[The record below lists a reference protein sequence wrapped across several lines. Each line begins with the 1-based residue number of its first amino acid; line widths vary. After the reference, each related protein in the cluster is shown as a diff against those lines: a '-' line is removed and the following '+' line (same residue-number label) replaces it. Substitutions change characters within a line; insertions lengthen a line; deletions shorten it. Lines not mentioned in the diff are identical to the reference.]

1 MVTRHIVSPGGGAGI
16 KLARGEHIRLID
28 IEGGQT
34 GDLMALSADG
44 RERLSNGRS
53 FDYNGKILLS
63 TGDVLWSDLS
73 NPMLTIVADDVGRHD
88 FLYASCSVEMYRM
101 QYGVTGYHANCADN
115 LRAALRE
122 FGIEPDRVPTTAFNF
137 FMNVD
142 LLPDGRLKIQPPK
155 CRKGDSMV
163 LRAEMDLAV
172 AVTACPA
179 GTCND
184 GPPRSLAFEV
194 GAGIA
199 SGA

>member
-1 MVTRHIVSPGGGAGI
+1 MVTRHIVAPGSGVGV
-16 KLARGEHIRLID
+16 KLARGAHIRLID

-34 GDLMALSADG
+34 GDLMAFSLDG

-53 FDYNGKILLS
+53 FDYNGKLLLS
-63 TGDVLWSDLS
+63 TSDVLWSDLS

-88 FLYASCSVEMYRM
+88 FLYASCSLEMYRM
-101 QYGVTGYHANCADN
+101 QYGVTGYNANCTDN

-122 FGIEPDRVPTTAFNF
+122 LGIEPDSLPTAFNF

-142 LLPDGRLKIQPPK
+142 LLPDGRLKILPPK

-172 AVTACPA
+172 AVSACPA

-194 GAGIA
+194 G
-199 SGA
+199 

>member
-1 MVTRHIVSPGGGAGI
+1 MATQHIVSPGGGAGF
-16 KLARGEHIRLID
+16 KLARGAHIRLID

-34 GDLMALSADG
+34 GDLMAFSLDG

-53 FDYNGKILLS
+53 FDYNGKLLLS

-88 FLYASCSVEMYRM
+88 FLYASCSIEMYRM
-101 QYGVTGYHANCADN
+101 QYGVTGYHANCSDN

-122 FGIEPDRVPTTAFNF
+122 LGIEPDSVPTTAFNF
-137 FMNVD
+137 FMNVEVQ
-142 LLPDGRLKIQPPK
+142 PDGRLKILPPK

-163 LRAEMDLAV
+163 LRAEMDLAI
-172 AVTACPA
+172 AVSACPA

-194 GAGIA
+194 G
-199 SGA
+199 

>member
-1 MVTRHIVSPGGGAGI
+1 MATRHIVSPGGGAGV
-16 KLARGEHIRLID
+16 KLARGAHIRLID

-34 GDLMALSADG
+34 GDLMAFSLDG

-53 FDYNGKILLS
+53 FDYNGKLLLS

-88 FLYASCSVEMYRM
+88 FLYASCSIEMYRM
-101 QYGVTGYHANCADN
+101 QYGVTGYHANCSDN

-122 FGIEPDRVPTTAFNF
+122 LGIEPDSVPTTAFNF
-137 FMNVD
+137 FMNVEVQ
-142 LLPDGRLKIQPPK
+142 PDGRLKILPPK

-163 LRAEMDLAV
+163 LRAEMDLAI

-194 GAGIA
+194 G
-199 SGA
+199 